1 MKFMDKWATPLAGA
15 IMIIILVVVISGF
28 TPTRSLFCK
37 EDEICL
43 REWLTATS
51 GWAAAL
57 AAFITLFAL
66 RRQIAAQE
74 RQIDHQLGNIEP
86 DMMVR
91 CTVGEDFSPVA
102 QVTVTNRNRR
112 PLNVHYLEV
121 APINRVKLF
130 PHHVKIDGS
139 ERPQGKAFGQP
150 GVIVNCLLP
159 GKEDGRPPST
169 AVLTCLFEPEGEP
182 DSVDEE
188 GLARYHVKFGC
199 HGLLH
204 GDSASPCVIWA
215 EAELVM
221 MS

>member
-1 MKFMDKWATPLAGA
+1 MDKWAAPIAGA
-15 IMIIILVVVISGF
+15 IMITVIVVVISGF
-28 TPTRSLFCK
+28 TPTRSLFCR

-43 REWLTATS
+43 REWLSATS

-57 AAFITLFAL
+57 AAFVTLFAL

-74 RQIDHQLGNIEP
+74 KQIDHQLGNVEP

-112 PLNVHYLEV
+112 PLNVNYLE
-121 APINRVKLF
+121 ATPINRVKLF
-130 PHHVKIDGS
+130 PNHVKIDGS
-139 ERPQGKAFGQP
+139 DRPQDAFGQP

-159 GKEDGRPPST
+159 GKEDGRLPSK
-169 AVLTCLFEPEGEP
+169 AVITCFFEPEGEP
-182 DSVDEE
+182 DSIDEG
-188 GLARYHVKFGC
+188 GLARYQVKIFC
-199 HGLLH
+199 HGRLH
-204 GDSASPCVIWA
+204 GDTASPCVIAA